1 MLPGDRK
8 VGELW
13 CSEVLEH
20 LSEYLDGEL
29 PADTVALVEG
39 HVSQCDNCARF
50 GAEFGTA
57 VTTLRQGLREPAEI
71 SPAARRRLRARLA
84 DAPGGTPG

>member
-13 CSEVLEH
+13 CSEVLEA

-29 PADTVALVEG
+29 PPDTVALVEA
-39 HVSQCDNCARF
+39 HVTRCDNCARF
-50 GAEFGTA
+50 GAEFAGVVRDLRA
-57 VTTLRQGLREPAEI
+57 GLGDAPPLASDVGARLRQ
-71 SPAARRRLRARLA
+71 RLA
-84 DAPGGTPG
+84 TS